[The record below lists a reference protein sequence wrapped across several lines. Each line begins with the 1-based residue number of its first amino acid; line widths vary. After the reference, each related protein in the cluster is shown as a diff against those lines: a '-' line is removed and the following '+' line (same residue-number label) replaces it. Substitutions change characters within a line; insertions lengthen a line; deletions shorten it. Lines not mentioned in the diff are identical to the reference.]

1 MPFEDVRHFAKSQNL
16 PMTAICCNPHYDE
29 AKGRVTKGDTVPFAG
44 WTKAGRFE
52 LKNTKTTPNVNL
64 NAYFWLLNIK
74 KAGFYVIDVDVK
86 NGKTAIDVMN
96 DKAYEILFRD
106 SNYVVQTGSGGVHFY
121 FKFPELPEG
130 ATIRPS
136 IKCETLKSLLK
147 DTENGEIDI
156 ITNNIATEG
165 SSYTHEGKE
174 YKYLSI
180 KPGDGISSVA
190 IAPKTFWDLISDDI
204 VVNPVEEE
212 AETKSQFNTPLE
224 DDEIKDHLENIPND
238 KANWQEWYLM
248 GQTIF
253 NIYGRDGFS
262 LFDNWSKKCDYYN
275 QSKTNELWRGIRIKG
290 SRGIGSILYLSRQ
303 ANETQY
309 RKIRAKYNALSYK
322 SMKLLLEEDHFF
334 VKEPKPVYVKKKQFA
349 VVIYSPGSF
358 QDLLKSERYIIKNN
372 NGVKKD
378 HPFYERYTSD
388 PTKVSYNSMGY
399 YPNSAKCPNDIYNLY
414 IPPMATFTLPNKT
427 VDISKILQHIDIM
440 TGYTEGGSKFFIQYL
455 AQTVQQP
462 DVLPGMIIL
471 LYGRQGAGKD
481 ILVNWFG
488 KEVLGNHLYY
498 RVGNPFD
505 LLSRFNHDFNG
516 KLLLHCDEFN
526 KGFMIKHQDDLKR
539 IATSDTLKYEGK
551 GVNSVSASNY
561 GRIIMTTNNKDAL
574 LVEDN
579 DRRYVMFKS
588 SDEKVKDINYFKE
601 LAQCMNDK
609 EVSRAFYDYLMKV
622 DLSDF
627 SHVNRP
633 KTELYN
639 EMKQQSIH
647 PILQWIVDAEEDFIP
662 DEGETECYKK
672 TTEWLELFNAWNYKV
687 NFERLTTTAFGTA
700 MSEFASKDCGIIKK
714 APSNVRKL
722 VIDREKVIE
731 YLANEV

>member
-1 MPFEDVRHFAKSQNL
+1 MPIGDVLHFAKSQNI
-16 PMTAICCNPHYDE
+16 PMTAVCCNPHYDE
-29 AKGRVTKGDTVPFAG
+29 SKGRVTKGATIPFKD
-44 WTKAGRFE
+44 WTNKSRFE
-52 LKNTKTTPNVNL
+52 LKNTKTTPNVNSD
-64 NAYFWLLNIK
+64 AYFWLLNIK
-74 KAGFYVIDVDVK
+74 KIGFYVIDIDVK
-86 NGKTAIDVMN
+86 NGKTAKDVLK
-96 DKAYEILFRD
+96 DEAYESLFTA

-121 FKFPELPEG
+121 FKIPDLDDG
-130 ATIRPS
+130 ITVRQT
-136 IKCETLKSLLK
+136 IKCEELKPLLK

-156 ITNNIATEG
+156 ITHTIATEG
-165 SSYTHEGKE
+165 SSYIYEGKKYE
-174 YKYLSI
+174 YVSI
-180 KPGDGISSVA
+180 KIGSGISSVA
-190 IAPKTFWDLISDDI
+190 ESETVWGDISDI
-204 VVNPVEEE
+204 IINNPIEDAEDSKEE
-212 AETKSQFNTPLE
+212 FNTPLQ
-224 DDEIKDHLENIPND
+224 DDEIKDHLKNIPND
-238 KANWQEWYLM
+238 KANWQQWYLM
-248 GQTIF
+248 AQTIF
-253 NIYGRDGFS
+253 NIYGRDGFD
-262 LFDNWSKKCDYYN
+262 LFNNWSKRCKYYN
-275 QSKTNELWRGIRIKG
+275 ESATRQLWKG
-290 SRGIGSILYLSRQ
+290 LRQGSRRGIGSILYLSRQ
-303 ANETQY
+303 ADETQY
-309 RKIRAKYNALSYK
+309 RKIRAKYNILSYK

-334 VKEPKPVYVKKKQFA
+334 VKEPKPMYVKKKQYEIIA
-349 VVIYSPGSF
+349 YSPGSF
-358 QDLLKSERYIIKNN
+358 QDLLKSHKYTIKDK
-372 NGVKKD
+372 NGVKKE
-378 HPFYERYTSD
+378 HSFYEKYTAD
-388 PTKVSYNSMGY
+388 PNKLTYDNMGY
-399 YPNSAKCPNDIYNLY
+399 YPDNSKCPSYTFNIYVL
-414 IPPMATFTLPNKT
+414 PLATFTSPSKD

-440 TGYTEGGSKFFIQYL
+440 TGYTEGGSKFLIQYL
-455 AQTVQQP
+455 AQIVQQP

-471 LYGRQGAGKD
+471 LYGKQGAGKD

-609 EVSRAFYDYLMKV
+609 EISRAFYDYLMKV

-633 KTELYN
+633 KTELYI

-672 TTEWLELFNAWNYKV
+672 TTEWLDLFNTWNYKV

-714 APSNVRKL
+714 SPGNIRKL
-722 VIDREKVIE
+722 VIDREKVVE